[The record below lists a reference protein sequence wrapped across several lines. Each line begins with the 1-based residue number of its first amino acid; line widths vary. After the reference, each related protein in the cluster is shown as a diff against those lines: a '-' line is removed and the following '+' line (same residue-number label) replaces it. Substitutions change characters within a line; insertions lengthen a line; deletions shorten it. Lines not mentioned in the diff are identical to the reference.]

1 MWRKASPA
9 KCHEVDMNQ
18 RGIDFAWRVHSA
30 QETWTAKVDGK
41 AAILFT
47 IELVLLAAL
56 IAAHG
61 HGKIIGRMH
70 HDPRL
75 MAEIGTVLAFVS
87 TFLVGGAVI
96 PRLGSTAQH
105 KVQRF
110 DHLIYFGHLRHWE
123 PKDLQG
129 RLEKLTSAD
138 ELEQLSRQLVE
149 MSKLNWAKHRWLQ
162 AAMVL
167 ALFSIVLISI
177 SIYMSMPLSV

>member
-1 MWRKASPA
+1 LWRKASPV
-9 KCHEVDMNQ
+9 KRPEVETKQ
-18 RGIDFAWRVHSA
+18 RGIDFAWRVHGA
-30 QETWTAKVDGK
+30 QESWTAKVDGK

-61 HGKIIGRMH
+61 HGKLIGRMH

-75 MAEIGTVLAFVS
+75 IAEIGTVLAFAS

-96 PRLGSTAQH
+96 PRLGRTRQH
-105 KVQRF
+105 KTQRF

-123 PKDLQG
+123 PQDLQS
-129 RLEKLTSAD
+129 RLEKLTAAD

-167 ALFSIVLISI
+167 ALFGVVLIAI
-177 SIYMSMPLSV
+177 SIYMSMTI